1 MKKIVFVSVFFLLI
15 FSCKEE
21 ESHKEAIAR
30 VNNTYLY
37 EKDFIESLPNA
48 YTTEDSIL
56 FRSNYINSWARE
68 QLLLQK
74 AKLNIDTKEE
84 IDKMVSDYKK
94 ELLIDKYKEAL
105 LKQNLDTAVTAED
118 IDSYYEQN
126 KKIYKLNEE
135 LLKLKYIYFTK
146 DISDRKELIKLFKS
160 DLYEDKELL
169 EQEKLKFISS
179 NLNDSIWISY
189 KDVLLKLPFLSD
201 EKKLKKIN
209 FLQKEDS
216 IGVYLVAVKDVLHRN
231 DIAPESYVEPV
242 IKQMILHKRKLQL
255 IKEIEKTLL
264 EDATKNKEFETFQ
277 EN

>member
-1 MKKIVFVSVFFLLI
+1 MI

-21 ESHKEAIAR
+21 ETHKDAIAR

-37 EKDFIESLPNA
+37 EKNFINSLPST
-48 YTTEDSIL
+48 YTKEDSIL
-56 FRSNYINSWARE
+56 FRSNYINSWAKE

-74 AKLNIDTKEE
+74 ARLNIDTKKE
-84 IDKMVSDYKK
+84 INQMVLNYKK

-105 LKQNLDTAVTAED
+105 LKQNLDTSITAGD
-118 IDSYYEQN
+118 IDQYYEQN
-126 KKIYKLNEE
+126 KRIYKLNEE
-135 LLKLKYIYFTK
+135 LLKLKYIYFNK
-146 DISDRKELIKLFKS
+146 DISDKDILIKHFKS
-160 DLYEDKELL
+160 DDYKDKELL
-169 EQEKLKFISS
+169 EEDKLKFISS

-189 KDVLLKLPFLSD
+189 RNVKNRLPFLND
-201 EKKLKKIN
+201 EKNLKKIK

-231 DIAPESYVEPV
+231 DIAPKSYVEPV

-264 EDATKNKEFETFQ
+264 EDATKNKQFETYHTK
-277 EN
+277 

>member
-1 MKKIVFVSVFFLLI
+1 L
-15 FSCKEE
+15 
-21 ESHKEAIAR
+21 
-30 VNNTYLY
+30 
-37 EKDFIESLPNA
+37 
-48 YTTEDSIL
+48 
-56 FRSNYINSWARE
+56 NYINSWARE

-74 AKLNIDTKEE
+74 AKLNIDTKKE

-105 LKQNLDTAVTAED
+105 LKQNLDTAITAED
-118 IDSYYEQN
+118 IDYYYEQN

-146 DISDRKELIKLFKS
+146 DISDKKELIKLFKS
-160 DLYEDKELL
+160 DNYEDKNRL

-189 KDVLLKLPFLSD
+189 KDVLKKLPFLSE
-201 EKKLKKIN
+201 EKKLKKIK

-216 IGVYLVAVKDVLHRN
+216 IGVYLVAVKDMLYRN
-231 DIAPESYVEPV
+231 DIAPKSYVEPV

-277 EN
+277 KN